1 MRIVNYKNG
10 AYKTHV
16 AKTKP
21 FVNADRFFSKPDFFT
36 AQDVTEL
43 INPMRI
49 GITILE
55 DLMNKENNS
64 KKLAEA
70 WQDNIEVV
78 VFKYFKSLIRDRSEE
93 KALENVQVLYRGKP
107 EGFERFRDR
116 KVEVN
121 GAEEDTLDEDETTRV
136 LEAAL
141 SASRRIAGV
150 VSQI

>member
-1 MRIVNYKNG
+1 
-10 AYKTHV
+10 
-16 AKTKP
+16 
-21 FVNADRFFSKPDFFT
+21 
-36 AQDVTEL
+36 
-43 INPMRI
+43 
-49 GITILE
+49 
-55 DLMNKENNS
+55 MNKENNS